1 MRVIE
6 RKAIDPARIQ
16 RVLIRGVNWVGDA
29 VMTTPTIFRI
39 RQAFPHA
46 KISLLVRPWV
56 AGVFEGNPYIDEI
69 ILYDRGGR
77 HAGVT
82 GFLRL
87 AQELQ
92 GHRFDLAIL
101 LQNAFEAAL
110 LASVARIPHRLGY
123 DTQGRGFLLTTV
135 VVRDGS
141 VKGLHHVDY
150 YQALTRALGWPEGG
164 EEPTV
169 YLVSGGEERV
179 RTLLQ
184 DEGVQPEESLVAFNP
199 GSTYGSAKRWPADR
213 YAALADRL
221 VESLGVRILLM
232 GAQGDQTVARRVRSS
247 SRQPERIVDLSGR
260 TEIQLLAA
268 LLKRCAVFVTN
279 DTGAMHIGAAV
290 GVPVVAI
297 FGPTDPHATSPT
309 GRYLL
314 VRQPVPCS
322 PCLLRECPID
332 HRCMTGISV
341 DQVFSSVL
349 TQYASLSPRGEG
361 EGEGKA
367 VIIDP
372 HPNPLPGRERG

>member
-16 RVLIRGVNWVGDA
+16 RVLVRGVNWVGDA
-29 VMTTPTIFRI
+29 VMTTPTIFGI
-39 RQAFPHA
+39 RQTFSHA

-69 ILYDRGGR
+69 ILYDKGGR

-82 GFLRL
+82 GLLRL
-87 AQELQ
+87 GKELQ
-92 GHRFDLAIL
+92 DYRFDLAIL

-110 LASVARIPHRLGY
+110 LALLARIPHRLGY
-123 DTQGRGFLLTTV
+123 DTQGRGLLLTKV

-141 VKGLHHVDY
+141 VRGLHHVDY
-150 YQALTRALGWPEGG
+150 YQALMKGLGWPEGRG
-164 EEPTV
+164 KPTI
-169 YLVSGGEERV
+169 YLVTGVEERA
-179 RTLLQ
+179 RALLQ
-184 DEGVQPEESLVAFNP
+184 AEGVQPDESLVAFNP

-213 YAALADRL
+213 YAVLADRL
-221 VESLGVRILLM
+221 VENLGVRILLM
-232 GAQGDQTVARRVRSS
+232 GAQADQAVARKVRSAA
-247 SRQPERIVDLSGR
+247 RHPERIVDLTGR

-297 FGPTDPHATSPT
+297 FGPTDPNATSPG

-314 VRQPVPCS
+314 IRHPVPCS
-322 PCLLRECPID
+322 PCLLRECPLD
-332 HRCMTGISV
+332 HRCMIGISV
-341 DQVFSSVL
+341 DEVLSSVINE
-349 TQYASLSPRGEG
+349 YNSNDN
-361 EGEGKA
+361 
-367 VIIDP
+367 VI
-372 HPNPLPGRERG
+372 L